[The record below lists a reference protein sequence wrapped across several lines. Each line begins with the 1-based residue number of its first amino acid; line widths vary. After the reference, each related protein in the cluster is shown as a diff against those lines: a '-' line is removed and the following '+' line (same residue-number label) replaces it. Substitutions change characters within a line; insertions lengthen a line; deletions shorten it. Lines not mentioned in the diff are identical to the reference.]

1 MLYRVRSVIG
11 VRRRFF
17 FAVVVLSLLFV
28 PVVFFA
34 GALHAEEQV
43 PTVIGGKESKKYHL
57 PSCDLVKRIYGP
69 ERVYF
74 NSPEKAEKEGYK
86 PCQMCHPEGLKE
98 PAAGGPLGADP
109 WGRNR
114 SIRGG
119 STGHMS
125 TLPQESEKPDPPKIR
140 KAVEE
145 EKKKFQKPGF

>member
-43 PTVIGGKESKKYHL
+43 TTVIGGKESKKYHL

-98 PAAGGPLGADP
+98 LAAGGSRGADP

-114 SIRGG
+114 SRKGG
-119 STGHMS
+119 ATGDMPS
-125 TLPQESEKPDPPKIR
+125 LKLAPAKPEPPEVQ
-140 KAVEE
+140 KALEE